1 MRIALRYLWILGI
14 FGLGLGTLYW
24 FLSYEVV
31 GAVALW
37 FFGVMP
43 LIVATWWTLRGN
55 DAAVSASD
63 DPEASPQDRAGHAV
77 GSFPLVTAWPVFLA
91 MGVIVIGASLV
102 YGLILLPV
110 GAALLVWALIGLARE
125 TPD

>member
-24 FLSYEVV
+24 FLSDEVV

-43 LIVATWWTLRGN
+43 LIVATWWTLRGT

-63 DPEASPQDRAGHAV
+63 DPDASPQDRTGHVV
-77 GSFPLVTAWPVFLA
+77 GSFPLMTAWPVFLA